1 MKFRQITDFIRIVSW
16 VSTNLCEQAQRS
28 DVERFLDMHMY
39 ITTALQRDDM
49 RAVTLNLALD
59 LLYQKACKHDNL
71 KLFSKV
77 LVLRKA
83 SIFLTESG
91 KGIWLMSLALGNL
104 KN

>member
-59 LLYQKACKHDNL
+59 LLYQKACKHDN
-71 KLFSKV
+71 
-77 LVLRKA
+77 
-83 SIFLTESG
+83 
-91 KGIWLMSLALGNL
+91 
-104 KN
+104 